1 MFFSRYIKKNPLYAR
16 ITILL
21 FDAVIILYRFFIRK
35 NTEGNTVIIALHRLG
50 DAVFTIPAVKNII
63 NYHKKNIYLICFTET
78 EPIFRIVINSVNF
91 INLEHSDFHFNDRI
105 AKKKA
110 KKLLKNL
117 NPFTIYDL
125 TGTITS
131 ASLLIN
137 SSAKDITGINEP
149 YYRSIYTNYSGIRTE
164 PHITDNYI
172 DAIRN
177 VLPIS
182 NNTGSTLKN
191 DYEKEYILF
200 HPFTSLKEKEW
211 GLQKYI
217 SLAESLVEKYKCC
230 IVAKENHIPNDI
242 ILEVRG
248 KNIDL
253 IETKSVTEL
262 INVIKKCL
270 LFVGNDSGPTNIAN
284 LLGKP
289 TFTIYGPT
297 NPDFHKPVSGLNNYI
312 IKKINCS
319 PRSNEKKCFTQS
331 TTRDCPSFECMNGL
345 SVNEVKKN
353 VFEFLS
359 SLEKNNTEIIS
370 EKS

>member
-1 MFFSRYIKKNPLYAR
+1 MFFSRYIKNNPAYKK

-21 FDAVIILYRFFIRK
+21 FDTVIILYRFFIKK
-35 NTEGNTVIIALHRLG
+35 NTVGSTVIVALHRLG
-50 DAVFTIPAVKNII
+50 DAVFTIPAIKNII
-63 NYHKKNIYLICFTET
+63 NYHKDIYLVCFTET
-78 EPIFRIVINSVNF
+78 EPIYRIVFNSIDF
-91 INLEHSDFHFNDRI
+91 INLEHSDFYFSDRI

-110 KKLLKNL
+110 KKVLKNL
-117 NPFTIYDL
+117 NPLTIYDL

-131 ASLLIN
+131 ASLLLN
-137 SSAKDITGINEP
+137 SSAKNITGINEP
-149 YYRSIYTNYSGIRTE
+149 YYRSLYTNYSGIRTQ

-182 NNTGSTLKN
+182 KSGSQAIENNCQC
-191 DYEKEYILF
+191 EYILF

-217 SLAESLVEKYKCC
+217 SLAESLTERYRCC
-230 IVAKENHIPNDI
+230 IVAPQNKIPQDI
-242 ILEVRG
+242 IIEIKE
-248 KNIDL
+248 KNIRFV
-253 IETKSVTEL
+253 ETESVTEL
-262 INVIKKCL
+262 ISVIKKCL

-297 NPDFHKPVSGLNNYI
+297 NPDFHKPLSGQTDYI

-319 PRSNEKKCFTQS
+319 PQANEKMCFTQR
-331 TTRDCPSFECMNGL
+331 TTRDCPSFECMSGL

-353 VFEFLS
+353 VFEFVS
-359 SLEKNNTEIIS
+359 SLEKQNAEIIS
-370 EKS
+370 GK